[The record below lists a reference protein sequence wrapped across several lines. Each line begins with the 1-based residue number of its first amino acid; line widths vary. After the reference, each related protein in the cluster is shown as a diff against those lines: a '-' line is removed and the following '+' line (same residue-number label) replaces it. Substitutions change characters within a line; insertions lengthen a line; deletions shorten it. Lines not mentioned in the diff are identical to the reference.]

1 MSLERLKLL
10 TASTP
15 PLERGSGHPEITWE
29 DISGA
34 LSKAKP
40 LASLYARVCF
50 AGNRT
55 GIRKLERELQ
65 RILMDHPDMQSA
77 LVRVGVFR
85 SLVRLSIIEAAVGQ
99 QFPVKDSRKPADKV
113 RLLRLSNARQWYRH
127 YAPIYSIIQDIFA
140 NLEQSAKR
148 SVWKHISD

>member
-34 LSKAKP
+34 LAKAKP
-40 LASLYARVCF
+40 LASLYARICF

-55 GIRKLERELQ
+55 GIRKLEKHLHA
-65 RILMDHPDMQSA
+65 ILINHPDMQA
-77 LVRVGVFR
+77 VQVRVGVFR

-99 QFPVKDSRKPADKV
+99 QFPVRDSRQPADKV
-113 RLLRLSNARQWYRH
+113 RLLHLSNARQWYRH
-127 YAPIYSIIQDIFA
+127 YASIYSIIQDIFG